1 MLPSGITVLERGW
14 LSSNNVILH
23 GATPEEGA
31 VLIDTGYATHADQT
45 LELVHSAVSPGETV
59 RLIANTHLHSDH
71 CGGNAAL
78 VEKYGC
84 PIHIPPGE
92 FEAASSWD
100 EAALSFKATGQRC
113 ARFTP
118 AGKLLPGRTLHQGD
132 REWRI
137 HAAPGHDPHSVIL
150 FEPGSRTLISADAL
164 WEKGFGIVFPE
175 LDGTDAFDEVDA
187 TLDLIEELS
196 PALVIPGHGE
206 PFQAVAAALQLSRSR
221 LAHYRRH
228 PDRHAASAIK
238 ALMVFHMLE
247 TQRCSRVELNQWLDH
262 TPIATRMRERYWPT
276 LDTRE
281 WSSRLVAELI
291 QAGTLWQSAE
301 HLFAARVK

>member
-1 MLPSGITVLERGW
+1 M
-14 LSSNNVILH
+14 
-23 GATPEEGA
+23 
-31 VLIDTGYATHADQT
+31 
-45 LELVHSAVSPGETV
+45 GE
-59 RLIANTHLHSDH
+59 
-71 CGGNAAL
+71 
-78 VEKYGC
+78 
-84 PIHIPPGE
+84 
-92 FEAASSWD
+92 
-100 EAALSFKATGQRC
+100 
-113 ARFTP
+113 
-118 AGKLLPGRTLHQGD
+118 
-132 REWRI
+132 
-137 HAAPGHDPHSVIL
+137 
-150 FEPGSRTLISADAL
+150 
-164 WEKGFGIVFPE
+164 GFGIVFPE

-276 LDTRE
+276 LDTHE

-291 QAGTLWQSAE
+291 QAGTLWQPAE